1 MTGQELDRSVRAQ
14 LRTLESKSAEW
25 VAKHLVMAARLMDEE
40 PELAFQHALAASR
53 RGGRM
58 APVRE
63 AVGLTA
69 YAAGHYGEAL
79 REFRTFRR
87 ISGSNMHLPVM
98 ADCERGL
105 GRPERALEMARSED
119 AAELDAAGKVELAM
133 VVSGARSDL
142 GQAEAAVSA
151 LEIPQLDRNRAFS
164 FSPRLFHAYADALE
178 AAGRGA
184 EAEDWRR
191 QARVAESA
199 LGVGE
204 FEEPEIFDVGG
215 DDEPVKPSR
224 PFRDDAPEPSASGE
238 EAAAVEDSAVEE
250 LPEDFAAGEGDIE
263 PVYEVGP
270 VYEAGPEDFAGG
282 EGEVEPVDE
291 LEPADEEAEAE
302 PSESAKRSD
311 D

>member
-1 MTGQELDRSVRAQ
+1 MTGQELDRSIRAQ

-25 VAKHLVMAARLMDEE
+25 VAKHLVMAARLMDDE

-69 YAAGHYGEAL
+69 YASGHYGEAL

-164 FSPRLFHAYADALE
+164 FSPRLFRAYADALE
-178 AAGRGA
+178 AAGRGT

-191 QARVAESA
+191 QARVAENA

-204 FEEPEIFDVGG
+204 FEEPEIIDVAGDDETEKPSRRPRAEATEPRAGG
-215 DDEPVKPSR
+215 DDE
-224 PFRDDAPEPSASGE
+224 
-238 EAAAVEDSAVEE
+238 AAAADDSAVS
-250 LPEDFAAGEGDIE
+250 PEDFAAAEDSALE
-263 PVYEVGP
+263 
-270 VYEAGPEDFAGG
+270 PEDFAADEVG
-282 EGEVEPVDE
+282 VEPVDE
-291 LEPADEEAEAE
+291 AE
-302 PSESAKRSD
+302 PEDEAAERSESAKRSD
-311 D
+311 G